1 MARRKISES
10 LSARVFAI
18 AFLLLLAVGSVLFG
32 LIAWASPVTYTAVV
46 NDDLQQKLDALVQ
59 ELAETDFA
67 DSGAALDAF
76 IRSAGVQ
83 VALENERGEI
93 VETPSLLALRTVS
106 GDGVTVVSDGE
117 AEDASQ
123 TTVSVTTADVAT
135 AAVRFADGDDV
146 YTLYVTP
153 NLRAEN
159 IAVRALAKMA
169 PWILLALLG
178 FSLVCALVFARLVA
192 RPIVRLSAIAEK
204 MAELD
209 FGWRCALRRRDEIGS
224 LGRSLERLAQRL
236 SAALGELSQANCALR
251 GEMERERAREQER
264 LAFFSAASHELK
276 TPVTILKGQIGGMLD
291 GVGVYRDRDKYLARA
306 LQTTARME
314 KLVGELLA
322 VSRLE
327 GAPTPA
333 EAVSLSQLTRRQLAQ
348 DAELFSLRGLKLRAQ
363 VADGLS
369 LRGNAAML
377 SRALGALFSN
387 AALYSPEGAEVSVLL
402 EMREERPVLT
412 VVNAGAHIR
421 EDALPHLFEAFFRAE
436 PSRSRDTGGS
446 GLGLYLAKLIF
457 DRHGAACA
465 LENVPGGVRATVVFP
480 GPGGA

>member
-10 LSARVFAI
+10 LSARVFAT

-46 NDDLQQKLDALVQ
+46 NDDLQQKLDALVR

-204 MAELD
+204 MAGLD

-327 GAPTPA
+327 GAPAPA
-333 EAVSLSQLTRRQLAQ
+333 EAVGLSQLTRRQLAQ

-402 EMREERPVLT
+402 EMREGRPVLT

-480 GPGGA
+480 GPGGT

>member
-192 RPIVRLSAIAEK
+192 RPIVRLSAIAGK

-327 GAPTPA
+327 GAPAPA
-333 EAVSLSQLTRRQLAQ
+333 ETVGLSQLTQRQLAQ
-348 DAELFSLRGLKLRAQ
+348 DAELFSLRGLKLHAQ

-436 PSRSRDTGGS
+436 PSRNRDTGGS

-457 DRHGAACA
+457 DRHGAACS

-480 GPGGA
+480 GPGGT

>member
-236 SAALGELSQANCALR
+236 YCALR

-327 GAPTPA
+327 GAPAPA

-421 EDALPHLFEAFFRAE
+421 EDALPRLFEAFFRAE

-480 GPGGA
+480 GPGGT

>member
-106 GDGVTVVSDGE
+106 GDGVTVASDGE

>member
-46 NDDLQQKLDALVQ
+46 NDDLQQKLDALVR

-83 VALENERGEI
+83 VALENERGKI
-93 VETPSLLALRTVS
+93 VETPSLLALRAVS

-135 AAVRFADGDDV
+135 AAVRFADGDEV

-192 RPIVRLSAIAEK
+192 RPIVRLSAIAGK

-327 GAPTPA
+327 GAPAPA
-333 EAVSLSQLTRRQLAQ
+333 ETVGLSQLTRWQLAQ
-348 DAELFSLRGLKLRAQ
+348 DAELFSLRGLKLHAQ

-402 EMREERPVLT
+402 EMLEDRPVLT

>member
-1 MARRKISES
+1 M
-10 LSARVFAI
+10 SARVFAI

-93 VETPSLLALRTVS
+93 VETPSLLALRAVS

-480 GPGGA
+480 GPGGT

>member
-83 VALENERGEI
+83 VALENERGKI
-93 VETPSLLALRTVS
+93 VETPSLLALRAVS

-135 AAVRFADGDDV
+135 AAVRFADGDEV

-192 RPIVRLSAIAEK
+192 RPIVRLSAIAGK

-327 GAPTPA
+327 GAPAPA
-333 EAVSLSQLTRRQLAQ
+333 ETVGLSQLTQRQLAQ
-348 DAELFSLRGLKLRAQ
+348 DAELFSLRGLKLHAQ

-436 PSRSRDTGGS
+436 PSRNRDTGGS

-457 DRHGAACA
+457 DRHGAACS
-465 LENVPGGVRATVVFP
+465 LENVPGGVRATVFFP
-480 GPGGA
+480 GPDGA

>member
-1 MARRKISES
+1 M
-10 LSARVFAI
+10 SARVFAI

-135 AAVRFADGDDV
+135 AAVRFAGGDEV

-204 MAELD
+204 MADLD
-209 FGWRCALRRRDEIGS
+209 FGWRCALRCGMKSARWAAAWSAWPKGFPPPWASFRRPT
-224 LGRSLERLAQRL
+224 APCAAKW
-236 SAALGELSQANCALR
+236 SASG
-251 GEMERERAREQER
+251 
-264 LAFFSAASHELK
+264 
-276 TPVTILKGQIGGMLD
+276 
-291 GVGVYRDRDKYLARA
+291 
-306 LQTTARME
+306 
-314 KLVGELLA
+314 
-322 VSRLE
+322 
-327 GAPTPA
+327 
-333 EAVSLSQLTRRQLAQ
+333 
-348 DAELFSLRGLKLRAQ
+348 
-363 VADGLS
+363 
-369 LRGNAAML
+369 RGNR
-377 SRALGALFSN
+377 SGWPS
-387 AALYSPEGAEVSVLL
+387 SPPL
-402 EMREERPVLT
+402 RT
-412 VVNAGAHIR
+412 N
-421 EDALPHLFEAFFRAE
+421 
-436 PSRSRDTGGS
+436 
-446 GLGLYLAKLIF
+446 
-457 DRHGAACA
+457 
-465 LENVPGGVRATVVFP
+465 
-480 GPGGA
+480 

>member
-93 VETPSLLALRTVS
+93 VETPSLLALRAVS

-169 PWILLALLG
+169 PW
-178 FSLVCALVFARLVA
+178 CALVFARLVA

-204 MAELD
+204 MADLD

-251 GEMERERAREQER
+251 GEMERER

-412 VVNAGAHIR
+412 VVNAGAHIC

-457 DRHGAACA
+457 DRHGAACS

-480 GPGGA
+480 GPGGT

>member
-93 VETPSLLALRTVS
+93 VETPSLLALRAVS

-327 GAPTPA
+327 GAPAPA

-421 EDALPHLFEAFFRAE
+421 EDALPRLFEAFFRAE

-480 GPGGA
+480 GPGGT

>member
-46 NDDLQQKLDALVQ
+46 NDDLQQKLDALVR

-93 VETPSLLALRTVS
+93 VETPSLLALRAVS

-135 AAVRFADGDDV
+135 AAVRFADGDEV

-322 VSRLE
+322 VSRLD
-327 GAPTPA
+327 GATAPA
-333 EAVSLSQLTRRQLAQ
+333 ETVGLSQLTRRQLAQ
-348 DAELFSLRGLKLRAQ
+348 DAELFSLRGLKLHAQ

-436 PSRSRDTGGS
+436 PSRNRDTGGS

-457 DRHGAACA
+457 DRHGAACS
-465 LENVPGGVRATVVFP
+465 LENVPGGVRATVFFP
-480 GPGGA
+480 GPDGA

>member
-327 GAPTPA
+327 GAPAPA

-412 VVNAGAHIR
+412 VVNAGAHIC

-457 DRHGAACA
+457 DRHGAACS

-480 GPGGA
+480 GPGGT

>member
-46 NDDLQQKLDALVQ
+46 NDDLQQKLDALVR

-83 VALENERGEI
+83 VALENERGKI
-93 VETPSLLALRTVS
+93 VETPSLLALRAVS

-135 AAVRFADGDDV
+135 AAVRFADGDEV

-327 GAPTPA
+327 GAPAPA
-333 EAVSLSQLTRRQLAQ
+333 ETVGLSQLTRWQLAQ
-348 DAELFSLRGLKLRAQ
+348 DAELFSLRGLKLHAQ

-402 EMREERPVLT
+402 EMLEERPVLT

>member
-93 VETPSLLALRTVS
+93 VETPSLLALRAVS

-480 GPGGA
+480 GPGGT

>member
-1 MARRKISES
+1 M
-10 LSARVFAI
+10 SARVFAI

-46 NDDLQQKLDALVQ
+46 NDDLQQKLDALVRD
-59 ELAETDFA
+59 LAETDFA

-204 MAELD
+204 MAGLD

-327 GAPTPA
+327 GAPAPA
-333 EAVSLSQLTRRQLAQ
+333 ETVGLSQLTRRQLAQ
-348 DAELFSLRGLKLRAQ
+348 DAELFSLRGLKLHAQ

-457 DRHGAACA
+457 DRHGAACS

>member
-18 AFLLLLAVGSVLFG
+18 AFLLLLAVGSVLYG

-46 NDDLQQKLDALVQ
+46 NDDLQQKLDALVRD
-59 ELAETDFA
+59 LAETDFA

-204 MAELD
+204 MAGLD

-327 GAPTPA
+327 GAPAPA
-333 EAVSLSQLTRRQLAQ
+333 ETVGLSQLTRRQLAQ
-348 DAELFSLRGLKLRAQ
+348 DAELFSLRGLKLHAQ

-402 EMREERPVLT
+402 EMREGRPVLT

-436 PSRSRDTGGS
+436 PSRNRDTGGS

-457 DRHGAACA
+457 DRHGAACS

-480 GPGGA
+480 GPGGT